1 MLHRK
6 TAGVCEEE
14 SQHISSHFLPQFIL
28 SKRNFIFQHIFPTK
42 LKSYE
47 TKNHNSC
54 SYSSFFH
61 NYFQHKLH
69 ISTFPTK
76 LKSYATKN
84 HNSCSYSS
92 FFHNTFQKKLHIS
105 THFQLN
111 VKAMQTRT
119 TILFLLLLLLLSS
132 TIFSKRSSIF
142 QHVSN

>member
-6 TAGVCEEE
+6 VAGVCEEE
-14 SQHISSHFLPQFIL
+14 SPHISSHFLPKFIL

-42 LKSYE
+42 LQSSA
-47 TKNHNSC
+47 TKHRHS
-54 SYSSFFH
+54 SSSSSSSSFFH
-61 NYFQHKLH
+61 NYFQNKLH

-92 FFHNTFQKKLHIS
+92 FFHNTFQKKLQIS

-111 VKAMQTRT
+111 VKVMQTRT
-119 TILFLLLLLLLSS
+119 TILFLLLSS